1 MTQAHLKSLT
11 VDEFILQYGD
21 HDRYELIDREIF
33 DLEPT
38 GLHEEVTA
46 FALRKINVEI
56 DRSDLAWFAPS
67 RCLIKLLGTNTAFR
81 PDVIVLD
88 KVAIESEPLWKN
100 EPIIT
105 LGTSIRLIV
114 EVVSQNWQNDYAR
127 KAEDYRLLGI
137 PEYWILDYPG
147 LGSKEYL
154 GEPKQPTV
162 SIYTLIGKDYQKR
175 LFRGSERLISPTFPN
190 LRLTAEQILLTRH

>member
-1 MTQAHLKSLT
+1 MTQAQLRPLT

-21 HDRYELIDREIF
+21 NDRYELIDGEIF

-56 DRSDLAWFAPS
+56 DQLNLPWFTPS

-88 KVAIESEPLWKN
+88 KAALDNEPLWQN

-105 LGTSIRLIV
+105 LGTSIKLVV
-114 EVVSQNWQNDYAR
+114 EVVSTNWQNDYAR

-137 PEYWILDYPG
+137 PEYWILDYLA

-162 SIYTLIGKDYQKR
+162 TIFTLIGKDYQKR
-175 LFRGSERLISPTFPN
+175 LFRDSERIVSPTFPN
-190 LRLTAEQILLTRH
+190 LQLTAEQILLTRR